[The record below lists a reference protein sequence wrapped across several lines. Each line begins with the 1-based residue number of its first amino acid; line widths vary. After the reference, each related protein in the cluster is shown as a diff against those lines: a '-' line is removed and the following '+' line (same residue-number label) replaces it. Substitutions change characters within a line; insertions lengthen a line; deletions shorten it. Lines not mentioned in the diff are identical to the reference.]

1 MQQLTEGVDEKPP
14 ANMQAGDDDAA
25 LKNQNPRP
33 AVEGNLP
40 AIVPAARARNVRRL
54 RFSIGLFAILFAAG
68 GAGFYWW
75 KHSQSQLPAGIS
87 WGNGRLEADEI
98 DIDTK
103 FPGRI
108 AELNADIGDMV
119 SAGQVVARMDTR
131 DLQELLKKAQ
141 AQIKQA
147 QRAID
152 EAKANLEQQRTQQT
166 LAVQELDRTQALL
179 KNGWATKELFDQRKQ
194 ALDAANA
201 GLRAATERVSE
212 TERALEASEHDAG
225 LLYRQYQRQRSGGAA
240 RRPDLISN
248 CQYRRG
254 ASGGRQGVHD
264 AGHLICLY
272 GHLPAG
278 PGIREDQGRHR
289 RPHLA

>member
-14 ANMQAGDDDAA
+14 ANTQAGDDDAA

-40 AIVPAARARNVRRL
+40 AIVPAARAWNVRRL

-103 FPGRI
+103 FPGRV

-131 DLQELLKKAQ
+131 DLQESLKKAQ

-166 LAVQELDRTQALL
+166 LAAQELDRTQALL
-179 KNGWATKELFDQRKQ
+179 RNGWATRELFDQRKQ
-194 ALDAANA
+194 ALDGANA

-225 LLYRQYQRQRSGGAA
+225 LLSVNINDN
-240 RRPDLISN
+240 DLVAP
-248 CQYRRG
+248 RD
-254 ASGGRQGVHD
+254 GR
-264 AGHLICLY
+264 I
-272 GHLPAG
+272 
-278 PGIREDQGRHR
+278 
-289 RPHLA
+289 